1 MEKITFRPEGEE
13 AVDFYVLEQTTLGG
27 VNYLLVTDTEEGD
40 GEAYILKDLSS
51 AEDTEGIY
59 EMVTEDDEMDA
70 VASVFENLLED
81 IELISCSRRA
91 RLPGYG

>member
-1 MEKITFRPEGEE
+1 MEKITFSPEGEE

-27 VNYLLVTDTEEGD
+27 VNYLLVTDEEEGD
-40 GEAYILKDLSS
+40 GEAYILKDVSK

-59 EMVTEDDEMDA
+59 EMVTEDAEMDA

-81 IELISCSRRA
+81 IELINEDDE
-91 RLPGYG
+91 